1 MNSYMKNTL
10 ETLIPEVEVLN
21 FIDANI
27 NNGSD
32 VLVFEVLSE
41 LYRARI
47 EKSCLVS
54 INLNPYKDLNYEDF
68 LTIVKMF
75 AKKSFRVSLYVRKE
89 NDDYVC
95 TTMQLMWR
103 RDGDTYETESG
114 YIEIYQL
121 NENLF
126 DYDIIKKFKVGEE
139 EEENVSADDS
149 I

>member
-1 MNSYMKNTL
+1 MNDYMKNTL
-10 ETLIPEVEVLN
+10 ETLIPEAEVLN
-21 FIDANI
+21 FIDVNN
-27 NNGSD
+27 NNGSNT
-32 VLVFEVLSE
+32 LVFEVLSE
-41 LYRARI
+41 LYRAR
-47 EKSCLVS
+47 KDNSCLVS

-68 LTIVKMF
+68 FTIVKMF

-139 EEENVSADDS
+139 EENVSIDDS

>member
-1 MNSYMKNTL
+1 MNDYTKNTL

-21 FIDANI
+21 FIDANT
-27 NNGSD
+27 NNGSNI
-32 VLVFEVLSE
+32 LVFEVLSE
-41 LYRARI
+41 LYKSRI

-54 INLNPYKDLNYEDF
+54 INLNKYKVLSYEDF

-139 EEENVSADDS
+139 EENVSIDDS

>member
-1 MNSYMKNTL
+1 MNDYTKNTL

-21 FIDANI
+21 FIDANT
-27 NNGSD
+27 NNGSNI
-32 VLVFEVLSE
+32 LVFEVLSE
-41 LYRARI
+41 LYKSRI

-54 INLNPYKDLNYEDF
+54 INLNKYKVLSYEDF

-75 AKKSFRVSLYVRKE
+75 AKKNFKVSLYVREE
-89 NDDYVC
+89 NNDYIC

-103 RDGDTYETESG
+103 RNGDAYETESG
-114 YIEIYQL
+114 YVEIYRM
-121 NENLF
+121 NEKLF

-139 EEENVSADDS
+139 DEENVPVDDS

>member
-1 MNSYMKNTL
+1 MNDYTKNTL

-21 FIDANI
+21 FIDTNI
-27 NNGSD
+27 NNGSNI
-32 VLVFEVLSE
+32 LVFEVLSE
-41 LYRARI
+41 LYRAR
-47 EKSCLVS
+47 KDNSCLVS
-54 INLNPYKDLNYEDF
+54 INLNRYKDFSYGDF

-95 TTMQLMWR
+95 TTMQLMRR

-139 EEENVSADDS
+139 EENVSIDDS

>member
-1 MNSYMKNTL
+1 MNDYMKNTL

-41 LYRARI
+41 LYRAR
-47 EKSCLVS
+47 KDNSCLVS

-89 NDDYVC
+89 NDGYVC

-103 RDGDTYETESG
+103 RNGDTYETESG

-139 EEENVSADDS
+139 EESVSIDDS

>member
-1 MNSYMKNTL
+1 MNDYMKNTL
-10 ETLIPEVEVLN
+10 ETLIPEAEVLN

-41 LYRARI
+41 LYRAR
-47 EKSCLVS
+47 KDNSCLVS

-126 DYDIIKKFKVGEE
+126 DYDIIKKFKIGE
-139 EEENVSADDS
+139 EEENVSIDDS

>member
-1 MNSYMKNTL
+1 MNDYMKNTL
-10 ETLIPEVEVLN
+10 ETLIPKVEVLN
-21 FIDANI
+21 FIDANS
-27 NNGSD
+27 NNGSN

-41 LYRARI
+41 LYKARI
-47 EKSCLVS
+47 ENSCLIS
-54 INLNPYKDLNYEDF
+54 INLTPYKNLNYEDF

-139 EEENVSADDS
+139 EENVSIDNS